1 MDTDIRRRCN
11 FVSPQLFLKLAIKCS
26 DVGHAVK
33 KWEMHDLWS
42 QRVVQV
48 VAAAPSP
55 VMTRSTHRVLVAAQ
69 EFYEQGDLEKHLGL
83 EPLPFMIRDTHKTAY
98 SNNQKVGSPLRPPRL
113 PLTLAHICIATG
125 PAPAEDRPSRCRRP
139 RPPAW

>member
-42 QRVVQV
+42 QRVVQ
-48 VAAAPSP
+48 AGAGFYHGNPELAPSLC
-55 VMTRSTHRVLVAAQ
+55 VQ

-113 PLTLAHICIATG
+113 LLTLAHICTATG